1 MNTKKKNPHAAA
13 LGALT
18 KGGKKKITPEESQRR
33 VERCAH
39 ARKFRWGKRD
49 EKKLLKTLN
58 ADAVVI

>member
-1 MNTKKKNPHAAA
+1 MKPKKNPHAAA

-39 ARKFRWGKRD
+39 AREFRWSKR
-49 EKKLLKTLN
+49 EERALLKKI
-58 ADAVVI
+58 DEDSAVI